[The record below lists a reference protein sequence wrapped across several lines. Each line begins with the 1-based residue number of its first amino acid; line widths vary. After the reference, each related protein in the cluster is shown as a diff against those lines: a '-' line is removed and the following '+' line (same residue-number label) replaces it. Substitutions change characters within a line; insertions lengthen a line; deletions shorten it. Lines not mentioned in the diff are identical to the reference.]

1 MSSPRFI
8 KQEVAMKQKVTRWVW
23 NGSMEE
29 DVQRWDKKLEP
40 WIAGFIGLA
49 VGYFLGVAIFG

>member
-1 MSSPRFI
+1 
-8 KQEVAMKQKVTRWVW
+8 MKQRVSRWVLS
-23 NGSMEE
+23 GRMEE
-29 DVQRWDKKLEP
+29 DVERWNQKLEP